1 MQVTWAGG
9 RKILTDKLFVV
20 ITTSF
25 LDKHVSIDNNLLGGA
40 SEAGKPDVA
49 SREMVDGLYVLA
61 HIASVAAQDIC
72 DAVFATGHS
81 RPVYEEMNA
90 KVRQVVDQHLSSL
103 PVVADRHW
111 LHPDTFDDIKT
122 RLLSHFGVTVDR
134 FGPGGS
140 TRKKRAWVA
149 STKLKYRNA
158 RRLMFAQKMAQ
169 YIATLEENTHAVRA
183 KHYLFWM
190 LVNPIR

>member
-90 KVRQVVDQHLSSL
+90 
-103 PVVADRHW
+103 PVCVFITA
-111 LHPDTFDDIKT
+111 
-122 RLLSHFGVTVDR
+122 
-134 FGPGGS
+134 GPF
-140 TRKKRAWVA
+140 
-149 STKLKYRNA
+149 TKLCALGPVRNPV
-158 RRLMFAQKMAQ
+158 L
-169 YIATLEENTHAVRA
+169 
-183 KHYLFWM
+183 
-190 LVNPIR
+190 